1 MLRIRFTDRDLARV
15 RVADGVDPLWETVLA
30 THQLSSAAR
39 GGERAYGT
47 WRRQARAEL
56 ADQRLRG
63 TLRALHTLAPPRAD
77 YFPDFLTPEGSA
89 GGLAA
94 GLDALCGTPR
104 DRLAAEMTR
113 TFAGRPV
120 VAPWC
125 RDLAR
130 GDRDRLA
137 DLAEGVG
144 RLYHAVV
151 APGWSATESLVEAD
165 RAVRARALRDGGVH
179 GLLASFAPTMRW
191 QPPTLLV
198 PYCESRE
205 LSLGGR
211 GLRLVP
217 SRFCWR
223 MPVALGD
230 PGLPQVLVYPALA
243 GTAGGAGGMGG
254 MGGLGRTGGA
264 GGTGGAG
271 VSGGARPGGAVGAA
285 GPGGAADGSGPAGT
299 AWSGAAGRGTAGR
312 AGAAD
317 APGCDR
323 RLTALLG
330 RTRARV
336 LVALGN
342 CGTTGELAV
351 RLDVSA
357 PTASAHVTALR
368 DAGLVLS
375 HRTDGRVLHTLTPL
389 GAALLR
395 GHV

>member
-39 GGERAYGT
+39 GGDRAYGT
-47 WRRQARAEL
+47 WRRRARAEL
-56 ADQRLRG
+56 ADRRLGG
-63 TLRALHTLAPPRAD
+63 TLRVLHTLAPPRAG

-113 TFAGRPV
+113 TFAGRPA

-137 DLAEGVG
+137 DLADGVG
-144 RLYHAVV
+144 RLYRAVV
-151 APGWSATESLVEAD
+151 APGWSAAESLVEAD

-198 PYCESRE
+198 PYCESRD

-243 GTAGGAGGMGG
+243 GTAGGVGGAGVAGDAGDAGGMGG
-254 MGGLGRTGGA
+254 A
-264 GGTGGAG
+264 D
-271 VSGGARPGGAVGAA
+271 
-285 GPGGAADGSGPAGT
+285 GPGGAWPGGAAGFAGPAAAAGR
-299 AWSGAAGRGTAGR
+299 GAAGRDTAARGT
-312 AGAAD
+312 AAD
-317 APGCDR
+317 ARGCDR
-323 RLTALLG
+323 RLGALLG

-336 LVALGN
+336 LVALGD

>member
-1 MLRIRFTDRDLARV
+1 VLRIRFTDRDLARV

-39 GGERAYGT
+39 GGERAYGA
-47 WRRQARAEL
+47 WRRRARAEL

-144 RLYHAVV
+144 RLYRAVV

-243 GTAGGAGGMGG
+243 GTAGGAGGT
-254 MGGLGRTGGA
+254 GGLGRTGGA

-271 VSGGARPGGAVGAA
+271 VSGRARPG
-285 GPGGAADGSGPAGT
+285 GT

-312 AGAAD
+312 ADAAD
-317 APGCDR
+317 ARGCDR